1 MTQHTDTE
9 NGHSKLPFL
18 MAIEV
23 VNAALD
29 LGVAITTDLK
39 TYRIVRIEGANAHLI
54 PSLLSIVDIA
64 KYNIIENEELLQ
76 RMGIVVTGS
85 HLAELHDIAL
95 NLRWDV
101 LTLLTPKD
109 GDEMEAVN
117 DAKEKQK
124 DTSTTNNDPSI
135 KQKVRKRISEVLVRL
150 SPAIADVTLTI
161 DPVTLD
167 ITRIDGDKR
176 NALGNLLS
184 ALDTAV
190 TADKLRWN
198 SNPPADG
205 DDEHVLQEV
214 ITEYRLN
221 IVTLIDECEESHDI

>member
-9 NGHSKLPFL
+9 NGHSKLPFI
-18 MAIEV
+18 MAVEV

-54 PSLLSIVDIA
+54 PALLTIVDSA

-124 DTSTTNNDPSI
+124 DTSTTNHAPSI
-135 KQKVRKRISEVLVRL
+135 KQKVRKRISEALVRL

-198 SNPPADG
+198 SNPPAD
-205 DDEHVLQEV
+205 DEHVLQEV

>member
-1 MTQHTDTE
+1 MSPHTDIE

-18 MAIEV
+18 MAVEV

-29 LGVAITTDLK
+29 LGVTILTDLK

-76 RMGIVVTGS
+76 RMGISITGS

-109 GDEMEAVN
+109 SDEMEVGN
-117 DAKEKQK
+117 D
-124 DTSTTNNDPSI
+124 THRHT
-135 KQKVRKRISEVLVRL
+135 
-150 SPAIADVTLTI
+150 
-161 DPVTLD
+161 
-167 ITRIDGDKR
+167 
-176 NALGNLLS
+176 
-184 ALDTAV
+184 
-190 TADKLRWN
+190 
-198 SNPPADG
+198 
-205 DDEHVLQEV
+205 
-214 ITEYRLN
+214 
-221 IVTLIDECEESHDI
+221 

>member
-1 MTQHTDTE
+1 MTPIDT
-9 NGHSKLPFL
+9 HKQLAL
-18 MAIEV
+18 LLAIAV
-23 VNAALD
+23 
-29 LGVAITTDLK
+29 
-39 TYRIVRIEGANAHLI
+39 
-54 PSLLSIVDIA
+54 
-64 KYNIIENEELLQ
+64 
-76 RMGIVVTGS
+76 
-85 HLAELHDIAL
+85 
-95 NLRWDV
+95 
-101 LTLLTPKD
+101 
-109 GDEMEAVN
+109 VN
-117 DAKEKQK
+117 DAKDADIHVTVDPETIRIIDIEGADTNMLQTMLVLLDSARLELYTNRDALQKLGVNLTEYTETILHNVVSAFRWDIIRILKQK
-124 DTSTTNNDPSI
+124 DTRTTNNDPSI
-135 KQKVRKRISEVLVRL
+135 KHKVRKRISEALARL

>member
-1 MTQHTDTE
+1 MSPHTDIE

-29 LGVAITTDLK
+29 LGVTILTDLK

-124 DTSTTNNDPSI
+124 DTSTTNHAPSI
-135 KQKVRKRISEVLVRL
+135 KQKVRKRISEALVRL

-198 SNPPADG
+198 SNQPV
-205 DDEHVLQEV
+205 DDEDEHILQEV

-221 IVTLIDECEESHDI
+221 IVNLIDECEESHDI

>member
-1 MTQHTDTE
+1 
-9 NGHSKLPFL
+9 
-18 MAIEV
+18 
-23 VNAALD
+23 
-29 LGVAITTDLK
+29 
-39 TYRIVRIEGANAHLI
+39 
-54 PSLLSIVDIA
+54 
-64 KYNIIENEELLQ
+64 
-76 RMGIVVTGS
+76 
-85 HLAELHDIAL
+85 
-95 NLRWDV
+95 
-101 LTLLTPKD
+101 
-109 GDEMEAVN
+109 MEAVN

-124 DTSTTNNDPSI
+124 DTSTTNHAPSI
-135 KQKVRKRISEVLVRL
+135 KQKVRKRISEALVRL

-190 TADKLRWN
+190 TADKLLWN
-198 SNPPADG
+198 SNPPA

>member
-9 NGHSKLPFL
+9 NGHSKLPFI

-39 TYRIVRIEGANAHLI
+39 TYRIVNIAGADAHLI
-54 PSLLSIVDIA
+54 PPLLTIVDSA
-64 KYNIIENEELLQ
+64 KYNIIHNQEVLQ
-76 RMGIVVTGS
+76 RIGVDVTGS
-85 HLAELHDIAL
+85 HLATLHDIAL
-95 NLRWDV
+95 NLRWDIIKI
-101 LTLLTPKD
+101 LTPKD

-124 DTSTTNNDPSI
+124 DTSTTNHAPSI
-135 KQKVRKRISEVLVRL
+135 KQKVRKRISEALVRL

-198 SNPPADG
+198 SNPPAD
-205 DDEHVLQEV
+205 DEHVLQEV

-221 IVTLIDECEESHDI
+221 IVTLIDECEENHDI